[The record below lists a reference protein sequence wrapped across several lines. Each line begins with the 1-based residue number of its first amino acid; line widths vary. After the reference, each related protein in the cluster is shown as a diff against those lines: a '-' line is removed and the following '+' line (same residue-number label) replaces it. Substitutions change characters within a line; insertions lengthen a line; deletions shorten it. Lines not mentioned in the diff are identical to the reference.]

1 MCVCVLP
8 SLLPSDRPAGDL
20 HVLLHILISHQF
32 THKKNTQ
39 MQVNKQDTLRV
50 VEPPSDR
57 KSRPNVSNRSFFP
70 VAL

>member
-32 THKKNTQ
+32 THKKHPNAG
-39 MQVNKQDTLRV
+39 KQARYIEGYRV
-50 VEPPSDR
+50 T
-57 KSRPNVSNRSFFP
+57 
-70 VAL
+70 